1 MNLTKWSTRFGVF
14 TLLMALDC
22 SSETR
27 EGASVNVFMN
37 KVWPLENPVETY
49 RYTDFP
55 LCQSMKPDD
64 SFMSFGQILRGDR
77 LSPSLY
83 EISFLKSS
91 RGQQVC
97 SKQFSEEEVKS
108 LSSAIQSGY
117 VYEIYVADLPVVI
130 ALGSL
135 DPNKRVNLCNHV
147 KFEISHRESQ
157 VVGVNAQCAE
167 EVQLKSS
174 VSVTFYYSVE
184 WIERKDMDP
193 ADSWWRQQLQLA
205 NLMAYLK
212 TGRQSSSSAQINISI
227 HWISIVNSLILA
239 LLMVLLVVIILF
251 RIVRSDFSSNF
262 MHQDPELASTPE
274 PSEADDVSWKLLH
287 GDVFRPPVHRM
298 WLCACVGAGTQLLFV
313 GVSVILI
320 GAVGNIYSQRGT
332 VVSAAVVL
340 YMLSAAIAGFVSA
353 RLYHRIG
360 GVKWKWNMIV
370 TALLFTGPSFIVWSI
385 LNTVAIFYSSTAA
398 LPFLTIL
405 QLFAM
410 WGLVTI
416 PLTVI
421 GGTLGRQQAIKWVKQ
436 TPFPVKT
443 NRIPREVPK
452 PDSMIYS
459 PVVQLIVVGFLS
471 FLSIYLELKYIFKSV
486 WGAGF
491 VYTLFG
497 ILIVSLVLLFLLAT
511 VLTVLFTYFQ
521 LNAEDYRWWWRSFIS
536 GGSVGVFIYMYAI
549 YFYLTSG
556 MSGGLQSTFFFLYSA
571 LIAYAVS
578 LCVGAASFSSS
589 YKFVWFIYKNLKTD

>member
-1 MNLTKWSTRFGVF
+1 MNIPNCFRRFTVF
-14 TLLMALDC
+14 AVVLAGFGHSDSSHEAL
-22 SSETR
+22 
-27 EGASVNVFMN
+27 VKVYMN
-37 KVWPLENPVETY
+37 KMWPLENPIETY

-55 LCQSMKPDD
+55 LCQANTPEDV
-64 SFMSFGQILRGDR
+64 FMSFGQILRGDR

-83 EISFLKSS
+83 EITFLQSVH
-91 RGQQVC
+91 GQRVC
-97 SKQFSEEEVKS
+97 TKHFTDEDVKS
-108 LSSAIQSGY
+108 LSSAIHSDY

-130 ALGSL
+130 ALGSSASGTT
-135 DPNKRVNLCNHV
+135 PHLCNHV
-147 KFEISHRESQ
+147 KFEMYYRDSQ
-157 VVGVNAQCAE
+157 VVGVNAQCGG

-174 VSVTFYYSVE
+174 ETISFFYSVE
-184 WIERKDMDP
+184 WTERKDMDP

-212 TGRQSSSSAQINISI
+212 TGRQSSSSSQINISI

-239 LLMVLLVVIILF
+239 LLMVFLVVIILF
-251 RIVRSDFSSNF
+251 RIVRADFSSKF
-262 MHQDPELASTPE
+262 LQPDPELASTPDVGE
-274 PSEADDVSWKLLH
+274 SDDVSWKLLH

-313 GVSVILI
+313 CISVILI

-370 TALLFTGPSFIVWSI
+370 TALLFTGPSFVVWSI

-421 GGTLGRQQAIKWVKQ
+421 GGTLGRQQAIKTVKQ

-443 NRIPREVPK
+443 NRIPREVPR
-452 PDSMIYS
+452 PDSLIYS
-459 PVVQLIVVGFLS
+459 PVVQLIVIGFLS

-556 MSGGLQSTFFFLYSA
+556 MSGGLQSTFFCLYSA
-571 LIAYAVS
+571 LIAYGVS
-578 LCVGAASFSSS
+578 LCVGAASFASS